1 MNTRVRQPLIWVA
14 ILMASVLAACANPP
28 DLIDSGRVTLEP
40 RIDQAL
46 RQPPGVYE
54 DKGDLVVAGRLA
66 PGSTPDPRSHID
78 VRVTAPDG
86 ATVFDARLNYQADTV
101 SPADV
106 PKPLYGSFDRVS
118 TRRYGR
124 YLAYAVRFPGLPP
137 DGSVVRVRHDSEP
150 LGAR

>member
-1 MNTRVRQPLIWVA
+1 MNTPARQPSARAVVLIA
-14 ILMASVLAACANPP
+14 IVLGGCANPP
-28 DLIDSGRVTLEP
+28 DLIDAGRVALEP

-86 ATVFDARLNYQADTV
+86 ATVFDARLYYQADTV

-106 PKPLYGSFDRVS
+106 PKPLYGSFDCVS